1 MSMKFE
7 RDERKFDFHDIGCE
21 IKRKRETSGMT
32 QDQLAF
38 IIDRDPRTII
48 YNENDG
54 QHPSLNTFYQMVTMF
69 DISVDQFFYPDM
81 SADDACKK
89 RINTLAALTLDRFGY
104 NRNTS
109 TYENWGMSSSLVNQ
123 AWEVSPENVTVSY
136 TTGSDTESFNIDHR
150 P

>member
-1 MSMKFE
+1 
-7 RDERKFDFHDIGCE
+7 
-21 IKRKRETSGMT
+21 
-32 QDQLAF
+32 
-38 IIDRDPRTII
+38 
-48 YNENDG
+48 
-54 QHPSLNTFYQMVTMF
+54 MF
-69 DISVDQFFYPDM
+69 TYAVF
-81 SADDACKK
+81 
-89 RINTLAALTLDRFGY
+89 RY

>member
-1 MSMKFE
+1 MSMRFE

-32 QDQLAF
+32 QDQLAL

-81 SADDACKK
+81 GADDACKK
-89 RINTLAALTLDRFGY
+89 RINIML
-104 NRNTS
+104 
-109 TYENWGMSSSLVNQ
+109 SSMNKKELELVEKLIRAVKDSQ
-123 AWEVSPENVTVSY
+123 E
-136 TTGSDTESFNIDHR
+136 TEEA
-150 P
+150 